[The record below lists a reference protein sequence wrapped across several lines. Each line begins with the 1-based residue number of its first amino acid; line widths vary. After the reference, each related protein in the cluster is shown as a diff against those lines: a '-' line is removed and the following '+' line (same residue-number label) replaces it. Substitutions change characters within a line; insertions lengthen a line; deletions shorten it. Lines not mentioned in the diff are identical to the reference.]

1 MVTSEKP
8 SLDPVVFLGGAF
20 QDMYAWQRQERAL
33 LPHASVIT
41 LDLPGWGRADTLP
54 DRYGVDF
61 LAQAVERALQ
71 HLGAARV
78 NVVGCSYGSLI
89 AHRLGQR
96 RSQAI
101 VRMALGGAACALTRA
116 DRLDLQETTAALTRG
131 DIQHF
136 ARVATD
142 RLTCSDEGCRVQRL
156 RAVRRV
162 LTHQLSKA
170 TTDTREK
177 IIHNTRRLW
186 TTEVIHTDAASDVPT
201 MVFTGEHDT
210 FTPPAQGHRLASA
223 YPNGTFVTIDE
234 ADHLVHLERDREYC
248 QLLLAHFRGA
258 DTSNLPFCKHF
269 TAPAVP
275 PRG

>member
-1 MVTSEKP
+1 MDRFRVSVEEHGE
-8 SLDPVVFLGGAF
+8 SLGLVPGPRYHRG
-20 QDMYAWQRQERAL
+20 
-33 LPHASVIT
+33 IT
-41 LDLPGWGRADTLP
+41 LRHRTDAWLDGHRGTSRS
-54 DRYGVDF
+54 G
-61 LAQAVERALQ
+61 E
-71 HLGAARV
+71 LGAARV
-78 NVVGCSYGSLI
+78 NVVGCSYGSLV

-142 RLTCSDEGCRVQRL
+142 RLTCSGEGCRVQRL

-162 LTHQLSKA
+162 LTHQLSRA

-210 FTPPAQGHRLASA
+210 FTPPAQGYRLASA
-223 YPNGTFVTIDE
+223 YPNGTFVTIGE

-258 DTSNLPFCKHF
+258 DTASLPFCKHYTF
-269 TAPAVP
+269 PTVP
-275 PRG
+275 SRG